1 MIAAMVSW
9 WMPSFLFVVVVSAVC
24 VVVANDVADAIAA
37 DTADYVAAIGVAN
50 ARFGCYSY

>member
-1 MIAAMVSW
+1 
-9 WMPSFLFVVVVSAVC
+9 MPSFLFVVVVSAVC